1 MPEQALEL
9 IGSRVRKLREEQ
21 GISQENMARLCG
33 IERSYYGRIERGK
46 ANIGIEL
53 LLRIA
58 AALAVGLPELVIDVT
73 EEICRRG

>member
-1 MPEQALEL
+1 MEL